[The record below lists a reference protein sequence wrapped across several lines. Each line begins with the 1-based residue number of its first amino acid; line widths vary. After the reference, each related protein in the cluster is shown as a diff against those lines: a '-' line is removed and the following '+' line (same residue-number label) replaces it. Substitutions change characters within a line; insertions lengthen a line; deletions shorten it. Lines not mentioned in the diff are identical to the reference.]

1 MFGLGVGEI
10 VIILVVALIFIGPKK
25 LPELARGLGK
35 GMREFQNAARGIQ
48 ETIKNPTP
56 DQPEQNNTPP
66 AQVAEGQART
76 AEGHT
81 EDESQYL
88 EQGYTHEEEETI
100 VADDG
105 DVNPSHSKK
114 S

>member
-10 VIILVVALIFIGPKK
+10 IIILVVALIFIGPKK

-48 ETIKNPTP
+48 ETIKNPAP
-56 DQPEQNNTPP
+56 PEQSQQIADKPVPDETEQEEAHVDAEYH
-66 AQVAEGQART
+66 AQHPE
-76 AEGHT
+76 
-81 EDESQYL
+81 EDP
-88 EQGYTHEEEETI
+88 TI
-100 VADDG
+100 VVEKG
-105 DVNPSHSKK
+105 DVSPKHDKK